1 MSSRSGGIP
10 LNLVVGRCCSCLAK
24 LGMWENS
31 SSGELGVCWR
41 KTRIHGNERERD
53 PWGSWRELEKREW
66 GKRRKNW
73 DFFYSSR
80 GSSESAGKRRKEIP
94 PGIHQ
99 QEGIPALQPRVGGGS
114 TSVWKTEEN
123 PAGVEETHGKS
134 CRNGAGLFG
143 KGKIWDERWHLPP
156 VGPRLAKIHW
166 LHPMEWE

>member
-1 MSSRSGGIP
+1 MSSHSGGI
-10 LNLVVGRCCSCLAK
+10 LLSLVVAAPAWQNWECGKIPPLVSLGFAGERRESMEMDGRRTH
-24 LGMWENS
+24 
-31 SSGELGVCWR
+31 GVA
-41 KTRIHGNERERD
+41 G
-53 PWGSWRELEKREW
+53 GSWKRENG
-66 GKRRKNW
+66 GKEGKIGI
-73 DFFYSSR
+73 FFYSSR
-80 GSSESAGKRRKEIP
+80 GSSGSAGKRRKEIP

-143 KGKIWDERWHLPP
+143 KGKIWDERWHLRP